1 MKETVVNLKE
11 SDPEYNY
18 SDLKLASV
26 ASILKNTGNVD
37 KCPIAFFNTT
47 NGF

>member
-1 MKETVVNLKE
+1 MKENDT
-11 SDPEYNY
+11 EYKY
-18 SDLKLASV
+18 ADLKLASV
-26 ASILKNTGNVD
+26 AFIVKNTGNVD